1 MIKQSE
7 RMMYMALDG
16 IYLSSLIDEI
26 KGIIIDC
33 RVDKVTQ
40 PEKDEIIL
48 SFKKNRKVYKLLIS
62 SSSNYP
68 RIHFTDFNKEN
79 PAQAPMFCM
88 VLRKYLN
95 TATVLNVRQIDSDRL
110 LVIDFKSSDELG
122 FDSIYSLIIEIMGRH
137 SNISLV
143 RTRDNLIMDSIK
155 HITADINSFRVL
167 YTGVEYIYPPSSTK
181 LDAFNFSYDEFYNY
195 LTTKDIQFTE
205 KFFTGTFT
213 GISSNLSSE
222 LVYRYSKE
230 NTHFD
235 LEHAKNIYEFTIDM
249 FKNTLGN
256 PFLASYAQNGKLKD
270 FHCVE
275 LTSLKDCDYERYDS
289 PSKLIENFYFQ
300 KDKYDRLNA
309 KSADLQKIVNNNINR
324 CDKKIKILSE
334 TLNECETKSS
344 YKLYGELLTANIYSL
359 KKGDKFANVVNYYNE
374 NGEYIKIKL
383 DENKTPSENVQYYY
397 KKYNKFKKSEE
408 MALIQMALAENEL
421 QYLHSVLTNI
431 FNVES
436 YNEIEDI
443 KNELIETDY
452 ITFKK
457 HNKGKKA
464 KPTKPMHFI
473 SSEGIDIYVGRNNIQ
488 NDFLTLKLANKNDIW
503 LHTKDIPG
511 SHVIIKN
518 AGNISETT
526 LLEAGNLSAFYSK
539 SKNSSSVP
547 VDYTEVKNVKKP
559 SGAKPGMVIYSTN
572 KTMYI
577 TPTEST
583 LKRIE

>member
-1 MIKQSE
+1 
-7 RMMYMALDG
+7 MALDG
-16 IYLSSLIDEI
+16 IYLSSLIGEI
-26 KGIIIDC
+26 KDIIIDC

-48 SFKKNRKVYKLLIS
+48 SFKKNRKIYKLLIS

-95 TATVLNVRQIDSDRL
+95 TATVLDVRQIDSDRL

-122 FDSIYSLIIEIMGRH
+122 FDSVYSLIIEIMGRH

-155 HITADINSFRVL
+155 HITADINTFRVL
-167 YTGVEYIYPPSSTK
+167 YTGVEYLYPPVSTK
-181 LDAFNFSYDEFYNY
+181 LDAFNFSYDEFYEY

-222 LVYRYSKE
+222 LVYRYSE
-230 NTHFD
+230 GNTGFD
-235 LEHAKNIYEFTIDM
+235 LEHAKNIYDFAINT
-249 FKNTLGN
+249 FRNTLSN
-256 PFLASYAQNGKLKD
+256 PFLASYAMNGKLKD
-270 FHCVE
+270 FHCIE
-275 LTSLKDCDYERYDS
+275 LTSLKGCDYEKYDS

-300 KDKYDRLNA
+300 KDKHDRLNA

-324 CDKKIKILSE
+324 CDKKIKILME
-334 TLNECETKSS
+334 TLSECETKGS
-344 YKLYGELLTANIYSL
+344 YKLHGELLTANIYSL
-359 KKGDKFANVVNYYNE
+359 KKGDKFANVVNYYSE

-383 DENKTPSENVQYYY
+383 DVNKTPSENVQSYF
-397 KKYNKFKKSEE
+397 KKYNKLKKSEE
-408 MALIQMALAENEL
+408 MALIQMDLAENEL

-431 FNVES
+431 LNVES

-443 KNELIETDY
+443 KNELIETEY

-518 AGNISETT
+518 AGNIPEST

-577 TPTEST
+577 TPSEST

>member
-1 MIKQSE
+1 
-7 RMMYMALDG
+7 MALDG
-16 IYLSSLIDEI
+16 IYLSSLIEEI
-26 KGIIIDC
+26 KDIIIDC

-95 TATVLNVRQIDSDRL
+95 TASVIGIRQIDSDRL

-122 FDSIYSLIIEIMGRH
+122 FDSVYSLVIEIMGRH

-143 RTRDNLIMDSIK
+143 RKRDNLIMDSIK

-181 LDAFNFSYDEFYNY
+181 LDAFNFSYDEFYKY
-195 LTTKDIQFTE
+195 LTTRDIQFTE

-222 LVYRYSKE
+222 LVYRYCKE
-230 NTHFD
+230 NTDFD
-235 LEHAKNIYEFTIDM
+235 LEHSKNIYEFTINM
-249 FKNTLGN
+249 FQNILNN
-256 PFLASYAQNGKLKD
+256 PFLASYAMNGKLKD

-275 LTSLKDCDYERYDS
+275 LTSLKDCNYEKYDS

-300 KDKYDRLNA
+300 KDKHDRLNA

-334 TLNECETKSS
+334 TLNECDTKGV
-344 YKLYGELLTANIYSL
+344 YKLQGELLTANIYSL
-359 KKGDKFANVVNYYNE
+359 KKGDKVASVVNYYSE
-374 NGEYIKIKL
+374 NGDYIQIKL
-383 DENKTPSENVQYYY
+383 DENKTPSENVQSYF
-397 KKYNKFKKSEE
+397 KKYNKLKKSEE
-408 MALIQMALAENEL
+408 MALIQMDLAENEL

-431 FNVES
+431 LNVES

-443 KNELIETDY
+443 KNELIETGY

-457 HNKGKKA
+457 HNKGKKP

-518 AGNISETT
+518 AGSIPENT

-577 TPTEST
+577 TPSEST

>member
-1 MIKQSE
+1 
-7 RMMYMALDG
+7 MALDG
-16 IYLSSLIDEI
+16 IYLSSLIEEI
-26 KGIIIDC
+26 KDIIIDC

-62 SSSNYP
+62 SSPNYP

-79 PAQAPMFCM
+79 PTQAPIFCM

-95 TATVLNVRQIDSDRL
+95 TATVLDVRQLNSDRL

-122 FDSIYSLIIEIMGRH
+122 FDSVYSLIVEIMGRH

-143 RTRDNLIMDSIK
+143 RSRDNLIMDCIK
-155 HITADINSFRVL
+155 HVTADINSYRVL
-167 YTGVEYIYPPSSTK
+167 FTGVEYVYPPATTK
-181 LDAFNFSYDEFYNY
+181 LDAFNFSYEEFYEY

-222 LVYRYSKE
+222 LVYRYSAG
-230 NTHFD
+230 NTDFD
-235 LEHAKNIYEFTIDM
+235 LEHAKSIYDFTTDL
-249 FKNTLGN
+249 FKNMDKN
-256 PFLASYAQNGKLKD
+256 IFFASYAINGKLKD
-270 FHCVE
+270 FHSLE
-275 LTSLKDCDYERYDS
+275 LTSLKGYDHEKYDS
-289 PSKLIENFYFQ
+289 PSKLIEDFYFQ
-300 KDKYDRLNA
+300 KDKHDRLNA

-324 CDKKIKILSE
+324 CDKKIRILSE
-334 TLNECETKSS
+334 TLNECDTKGSF
-344 YKLYGELLTANIYSL
+344 KLHGELLTANIYSF
-359 KKGDKFANVVNYYNE
+359 KKGDKFASVVNYYSE

-383 DENKTPSENVQYYY
+383 DENKTPSQNVQYYY
-397 KKYNKFKKSEE
+397 KKYNKFKKAEE
-408 MALIQMALAENEL
+408 MALVQMNLTENEL
-421 QYLHSVLTNI
+421 KYLHSVLTNI
-431 FNVES
+431 INVENYS
-436 YNEIEDI
+436 GIEDI
-443 KNELIETDY
+443 KNELIETEY
-452 ITFKK
+452 IKFKK
-457 HNKGKKA
+457 NNKGKNKKA
-464 KPTKPMHFI
+464 KPTKPMHFV

-488 NDFLTLKLANKNDIW
+488 NDFLTLKFANKNDMW

-518 AGNISETT
+518 FGDIPENT

-547 VDYTEVKNVKKP
+547 VDYTQVKNVKKP
-559 SGAKPGMVIYSTN
+559 SGAKPGMVIYTTN
-572 KTMYI
+572 KTLYI
-577 TPTEST
+577 TPSEST

>member
-1 MIKQSE
+1 
-7 RMMYMALDG
+7 MALDG
-16 IYLSSLIDEI
+16 IYLSSLIKEI
-26 KGIIIDC
+26 KDIIIDC

-68 RIHFTDFNKEN
+68 RIHFTDFNKQN

-95 TATVLNVRQIDSDRL
+95 TATVLDVRQINSDRL
-110 LVIDFKSSDELG
+110 VVIDFKSSDELG
-122 FDSIYSLIIEIMGRH
+122 FDSVYSLIIEIMGRH

-155 HITADINSFRVL
+155 HVSADVNSYRVL
-167 YTGVEYIYPPSSTK
+167 YTGIEYIYPPASTK
-181 LDAFNFSYDEFYNY
+181 LDAFNFSYDEFCKY
-195 LTTKDIQFTE
+195 LTHKEIQFTE
-205 KFFTGTFT
+205 KFFTATFT

-222 LVYRYSKE
+222 LFYRYSTK
-230 NTHFD
+230 NTDFD
-235 LEHAKNIYEFTIDM
+235 LDHAKNIYDFTVTI
-249 FKNTLGN
+249 FKNMPEN
-256 PFLASYAQNGKLKD
+256 IFLASYAMNGILKD
-270 FHCVE
+270 FHSIK
-275 LTSLKDCDYERYDS
+275 LTSLKDFDCEKYDS
-289 PSKLIENFYFQ
+289 PSKLIESFYFR
-300 KDKYDRLNA
+300 KDKHDRLNS
-309 KSADLQKIVNNNINR
+309 KSSNLQKIVNNNINR
-324 CDKKIKILSE
+324 CDKKIKILNK
-334 TLNECETKSS
+334 TLNECKTKGA
-344 YKLYGELLTANIYSL
+344 YKLHGELLTANIYSL
-359 KKGDKFANVVNYYNE
+359 KKGDKFANIINYYSE
-374 NGEYIKIKL
+374 NSEYIKIKL
-383 DENKTPSENVQYYY
+383 DEQKTPSQNIQYYF
-397 KKYNKFKKSEE
+397 KKYNKFKKAEE
-408 MALIQMALAENEL
+408 MALVQMNLTENEL

-431 FNVES
+431 LNVEN

-452 ITFKK
+452 IAFKK
-457 HNKGKKA
+457 HNKGKNKKA

-518 AGNISETT
+518 FGDIPEST

-539 SKNSSSVP
+539 SQNSSSVP
-547 VDYTEVKNVKKP
+547 VDYTQVRNVKKP

-577 TPTEST
+577 TPREST

>member
-1 MIKQSE
+1 
-7 RMMYMALDG
+7 MALDG
-16 IYLSSLIDEI
+16 IYLSSLIEEI
-26 KGIIIDC
+26 RDIIIEC

-68 RIHFTDFNKEN
+68 RIHFTEFNKEN
-79 PAQAPMFCM
+79 PLQAPMFCM

-95 TATVLNVRQIDSDRL
+95 TATVLNVRQINSDRL
-110 LVIDFKSSDELG
+110 LAIDFKSSDELG
-122 FDSIYSLIIEIMGRH
+122 FDSEYSLIIEIMGRH

-143 RTRDNLIMDSIK
+143 RVRDNLVMDSIK
-155 HITADINSFRVL
+155 HVTADINSFRVL
-167 YTGVEYIYPPSSTK
+167 FTGVEYIYPPVSTK
-181 LDAFNFSYDEFYNY
+181 LDVFNFTYEEFYKY
-195 LTTKDIQFTE
+195 LTTKNIEFTE

-213 GISSNLSSE
+213 GISSGLSSE
-222 LVYRYSKE
+222 LVYRYSTE
-230 NTHFD
+230 NINFD
-235 LEHAKNIYEFTIDM
+235 VEHAKNIYDFTINL
-249 FKNTLGN
+249 FNKKLTNTY
-256 PFLASYAQNGKLKD
+256 LASYAINGKLKD
-270 FHCVE
+270 FHCIK
-275 LTSLKDCDYERYDS
+275 LTALKDYDEEQYDS

-300 KDKYDRLNA
+300 KDRYDRLNV
-309 KSADLQKIVNNNINR
+309 KSSDLQKIVNNNIHR
-324 CDKKIKILSE
+324 CDKKIKILRD
-334 TLNECETKSS
+334 TLTECDTKDS
-344 YKLYGELLTANIYSL
+344 YKLIGELLTANIYSI
-359 KKGDKFANVVNYYNE
+359 KKGDKVASVVNYYSE
-374 NGEYIKIKL
+374 NSDSMEIKL
-383 DENKTPSENVQYYY
+383 DENKTPSQNVQYYY

-408 MALIQMALAENEL
+408 MALIQMELAENEL

-431 FNVES
+431 LNVEN
-436 YNEIEDI
+436 YNGIEDI
-443 KNELIETDY
+443 RNELIETDY
-452 ITFKK
+452 ITLKRF
-457 HNKGKKA
+457 NKGKKA

-488 NDFLTLKLANKNDIW
+488 NDFLTLKFASKNDIW

-518 AGNISETT
+518 TGNISDIT

-547 VDYTEVKNVKKP
+547 VDYTEVKNVRKP

-572 KTMYI
+572 KTLYI

-583 LKRIE
+583 LNRNE